1 MGRSG
6 ILAALGGVAFTGLS
20 VVAIASTGAPASAL
34 DPGRRPIER
43 VVTLGDSYSSGV
55 GIHRDGGDFDDDGG
69 EGDECARELDTTPGA
84 KLAAELDATATM
96 VACSGAVIGD
106 IADQVAAASIVGD
119 GSGTLLI
126 LTIGGNDVRSFH
138 GDNWPNILFECVT
151 DLSCDDTD
159 RNGIGNIDRLTTDL
173 TDVYVAIGAAYPDV
187 EVRVL
192 GYPRLMQSDKHWC
205 DGVTGVNHHEADW
218 IDGQVDLLNRV
229 ISSAV
234 ESAADATD
242 ADIAFVSVLD
252 QFDNNGACR
261 FWQRDRYVNDLIL
274 DGASV
279 SGGSFHPSQKG
290 YDAYFDALSANVV
303 PVNLSAGWL
312 SV

>member
-6 ILAALGGVAFTGLS
+6 ILVTLGAVALVAPSVAGL
-20 VVAIASTGAPASAL
+20 ASMAAPASAL
-34 DPGRRPIER
+34 DVTLDWGRRPIER
-43 VVTLGDSYSSGV
+43 IVTLGDSYSSGV
-55 GIHRDGGDFDDDGG
+55 GIHRDGGDFDH
-69 EGDECARELDTTPGA
+69 DECGRELDTTPGA
-84 KLAAELDATATM
+84 KLAAELDATAMM

-106 IADQVAAASIVGD
+106 IAEQLGDAAIDDD

-138 GDNWPNILFECVT
+138 GDDWPNILLECIT

-159 RNGIGNIDRLTTDL
+159 RNGIGNLDRLTTDL
-173 TDVYVAIGAAYPDV
+173 TDLYLSIGTTYPDV
-187 EVRVL
+187 QVRVL
-192 GYPRLMQSDKHWC
+192 GYPRLMQSGKRWC

-218 IDGQVDLLNRV
+218 IDEQVDTLNSA
-229 ISSAV
+229 IEAAV
-234 ESAADATD
+234 EFAAESTSADL
-242 ADIAFVSVLD
+242 AFVSVVD

-261 FWQRDRYVNDLIL
+261 FWQRDRYVNDLML
-274 DGASV
+274 NGASV

-290 YDAYFDALSANVV
+290 YNAYFDALSANVV
-303 PVNLSAGWL
+303 SADVSSGWL